1 MCFED
6 VSSYENRT
14 KSGAIK
20 AMLRESWGCGHLP
33 NSVCNSYAWL
43 SLFGH
48 ALRNM
53 ISAAFSFNTAFLQCF
68 YSSVWHLL
76 WPLWTFG
83 TPELGPRLRSV
94 AVVASSKYWCVGA
107 RLQQQRRKLVQPL
120 VPSDLTPKS
129 SASFCVTPSHHRH
142 RGAKILVL
150 SKRGTRLCAVPLWGS
165 GLGLEHLRTRVAS
178 RYVADGLHLK
188 ECKEMNRLRTGNWI
202 LISKRCWI
210 KLKQADECVGLLV

>member
-94 AVVASSKYWCVGA
+94 AVVAPSKYWCVGA

-129 SASFCVTPSHHRH
+129 SASFCVTPSHHRVTKAQKSWCCQNVGRGCVLH
-142 RGAKILVL
+142 RCEGQVSDWSISEREWHLGTSQTEYCIWRNGEDWTNVKNRHLNFNIKEIL
-150 SKRGTRLCAVPLWGS
+150 
-165 GLGLEHLRTRVAS
+165 
-178 RYVADGLHLK
+178 
-188 ECKEMNRLRTGNWI
+188 N
-202 LISKRCWI
+202 
-210 KLKQADECVGLLV
+210 